1 MDISSFKA
9 IMYEIALAVNGRMI
23 SIHTPSITRNFFAA
37 ELSFN
42 GTTLFVLC
50 STNELW
56 AFSEKMNPSE
66 CELAFV
72 DSQIL
77 SAALSN
83 LFGFT
88 PLSTDELNSPFKKR
102 ADVSDADIKYWKP
115 KSLGDAV
122 FNWWD

>member
-1 MDISSFKA
+1 
-9 IMYEIALAVNGRMI
+9 MYEIALAVNGKI
-23 SIHTPSITRNFFAA
+23 VSIHTPSVTPNFFAA

-56 AFSEKMNPSE
+56 AFSEKLNPSE
-66 CELAFV
+66 CELTFV

-77 SAALSN
+77 SATLSN

-88 PLSTDELNSPFKKR
+88 PLTTVELNSPYKKL
-102 ADVSDADIKYWKP
+102 ADISDADILYWKP
-115 KSLGDAV
+115 KSLGEAI